1 MSLLERCALYI
12 YSGTVFILMI
22 IRRYTSIWKM
32 TTYRKNNLETWQQ
45 IERMESFLLEGE
57 EEVAEVWNTM
67 NWAGSSTTLWCR
79 NQCPPSKFPLD
90 LLSSTPITTGS
101 KSTTPFS
108 TWKKRIGIY
117 SITVG
122 AGKSTNLPWKYFR
135 TSAKSHLPQSRRK
148 SCDSLKVNQKFRKRE
163 QSILMRFILWK
174 LQVPEVNTALQ
185 LWMVLVKSNN
195 DQSICPQ
202 AP

>member
-1 MSLLERCALYI
+1 MSLLERCA
-12 YSGTVFILMI
+12 GTVFILMI

-90 LLSSTPITTGS
+90 QLLSTPITTGS

-108 TWKKRIGIY
+108 TWKKEDWNSFNNNRCREVYKPAMKIFQNISKESLTTVKKKVLWQSKSQPEIQEKRTVHSYEIY
-117 SITVG
+117 SSETSSPRSKHCPATVNG
-122 AGKSTNLPWKYFR
+122 VG
-135 TSAKSHLPQSRRK
+135 
-148 SCDSLKVNQKFRKRE
+148 
-163 QSILMRFILWK
+163 
-174 LQVPEVNTALQ
+174 QV
-185 LWMVLVKSNN
+185 K
-195 DQSICPQ
+195 
-202 AP
+202 